1 MTTENAQGEYLHAPQ
16 DKLTTGPG
24 GYQYGDAFPRPEGCE
39 DNEIF
44 DHEYWGYMKELLA
57 GSFVVSSG
65 RQYDQFNAQVL
76 GAMELLARGIYP
88 DYEVIGS
95 QDIVAAVRT
104 DELPK
109 HHTKSPA
116 NIAGQVAGVY
126 HFWWL
131 AQTDAVRLLSDPDFE
146 LPTRQQ
152 IEDRYEKVCGVKIG
166 ETSSTTWEE
175 MEAIHSAFG
184 KVREDP
190 EVSTMGPDQF
200 ALRHCLPSRFGVL
213 IHWAVHNRPR
223 LDRGTDRHEPRWR
236 TSMLAAAAKPP
247 DQRGL
252 YDAMLLREARAV
264 KELLVM
270 GPDELAKR
278 ECTDLLNRHNRAID
292 LLNQRGGE
300 QLTTIIDG
308 VDLSEPT
315 ARRISTVP
323 PAVLLGEVLDV
334 GSF

>member
-1 MTTENAQGEYLHAPQ
+1 MTTENAEGEFLRAPEN
-16 DKLTTGPG
+16 KLTTGPG
-24 GYQYGDAFPRPEGCE
+24 GYQYGEAFPRPEGYE
-39 DNEIF
+39 ESEIF

-57 GSFVVSSG
+57 GSFVLSSG

-76 GAMELLARGIYP
+76 GAMELQARGIYP

-104 DELPK
+104 EELPK
-109 HHTKSPA
+109 HHVTSPA
-116 NIAGQVAGVY
+116 KIAGQVAGVY
-126 HFWWL
+126 QFWWL

-152 IEDRYEKVCGVKIG
+152 LEDRYEKVCGVKIG

-184 KVREDP
+184 KIRDDP
-190 EVSTMGPDQF
+190 EVRTMGPSQF
-200 ALRHCLPSRFGVL
+200 ALQHCLPSRFGVL
-213 IHWAVHNRPR
+213 IHWAVYNRPR
-223 LDRGTDRHEPRWR
+223 RDRGSDRHEPRWR
-236 TSMLAAAAKPP
+236 TGVLAAAAKPP
-247 DQRGL
+247 EQRGL

-264 KELLVM
+264 KELLAM

-278 ECTDLLNRHNRAID
+278 EYNDLLSRHNRAVD

-308 VDLSEPT
+308 VDLPEPT
-315 ARRISTVP
+315 PRHISNVP
-323 PAVLLGEVLDV
+323 PAILLGEAPDT